1 MVSDHRSPQKTSFY
15 NSIMTYYSPNISL
28 TRTKAPLSKE
38 QLSATSKMPTVW
50 ALTPKMKSDHIRI
63 FSRDG
68 RWVTGLLSGVCCLLL
83 LSAFSGFFLFAVE
96 IRPLRAGFLSI
107 YKSPEIKGTT
117 RTPSGSFFTEETRP
131 RTAVSI
137 ISVDGPSTD
146 AVQATTRIIRT
157 GERTITTSE
166 ATATTSS
173 TTTNSAASPASS
185 TSDTTSTSSTTRKS
199 APIKMLNK
207 PLTNHSMICTV
218 DCETDID
225 VLPDGVCDFILYD
238 SLYKCRADVGL
249 LSLGEGLEDFIKL
262 AAASKFMEYGCS
274 IDIQAVTKFVEDL
287 SSQHSNHWITNELLN
302 KNVHHWGVTNA
313 HKVFLDSYPG
323 LLMNA
328 LEALKEAAS
337 FSRTLL
343 EQRRIASYTFLG
355 CYGDCQLIAEGI
367 KAVFLPDAIVILGHI
382 SFHPHSVRKYIT
394 DFRCLMLP
402 PNIYTIPDN
411 VRDLVP
417 YAHTYYEGCRLAE
430 CLRSLH
436 EVHIPIAVSFTLK
449 GRLWQPRSDDENV
462 TAKSL
467 GDYGLFK
474 DCDPESADS
483 DLPPAAVCSLTNTN
497 LFKNMVWD
505 KDTKTMAS
513 FDTAFL
519 REDRRVMFAFDNHVT
534 YRQKLCDAKRNLT
547 QVVFTLAAFDVNF
560 DSTEGTCPDGKLYGY
575 FNRTLMLK
583 KLSAFLENN
592 YTDSSKHRDCLDLI

>member
-1 MVSDHRSPQKTSFY
+1 
-15 NSIMTYYSPNISL
+15 
-28 TRTKAPLSKE
+28 
-38 QLSATSKMPTVW
+38 
-50 ALTPKMKSDHIRI
+50 
-63 FSRDG
+63 
-68 RWVTGLLSGVCCLLL
+68 
-83 LSAFSGFFLFAVE
+83 
-96 IRPLRAGFLSI
+96 
-107 YKSPEIKGTT
+107 
-117 RTPSGSFFTEETRP
+117 
-131 RTAVSI
+131 
-137 ISVDGPSTD
+137 
-146 AVQATTRIIRT
+146 
-157 GERTITTSE
+157 
-166 ATATTSS
+166 
-173 TTTNSAASPASS
+173 
-185 TSDTTSTSSTTRKS
+185 
-199 APIKMLNK
+199 MLNK

-262 AAASKFMEYGCS
+262 AAASKFTEYGCS

-328 LEALKEAAS
+328 LEALK
-337 FSRTLL
+337 
-343 EQRRIASYTFLG
+343 
-355 CYGDCQLIAEGI
+355 
-367 KAVFLPDAIVILGHI
+367 
-382 SFHPHSVRKYIT
+382 
-394 DFRCLMLP
+394 
-402 PNIYTIPDN
+402 
-411 VRDLVP
+411 
-417 YAHTYYEGCRLAE
+417 YEGCRLAE

-462 TAKSL
+462 TAKPF

-483 DLPPAAVCSLTNTN
+483 DLPPAA
-497 LFKNMVWD
+497 
-505 KDTKTMAS
+505 
-513 FDTAFL
+513 
-519 REDRRVMFAFDNHVT
+519 
-534 YRQKLCDAKRNLT
+534 LCDAKRNLT
-547 QVVFTLAAFDVNF
+547 QAVFTLAAFDVNF

-592 YTDSSKHRDCLDLI
+592 YTDSRKYGDCLDLI